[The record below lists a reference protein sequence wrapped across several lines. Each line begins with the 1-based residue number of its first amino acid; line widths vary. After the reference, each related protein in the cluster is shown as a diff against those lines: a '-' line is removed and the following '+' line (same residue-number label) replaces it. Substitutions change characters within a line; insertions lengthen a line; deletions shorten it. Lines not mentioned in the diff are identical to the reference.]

1 MLNPGSCILNDIFG
15 FICLMATAVFC
26 SRIQVWEVIL
36 YRRNEL
42 TLLGKLENQ
51 LSSVLLILSL
61 GRVQKL
67 FSGPHLATGVT
78 LEQLY
83 PVDNI
88 ANTQAES
95 LFPSSYLRP
104 SLTVK
109 ASVCD
114 ISYEAFPLNIL
125 NVISRR
131 SLKILKR
138 IIYYFYPTELNKLC
152 FSYLI

>member
-36 YRRNEL
+36 YRRNVGEL

-61 GRVQKL
+61 GRVQKIL
-67 FSGPHLATGVT
+67 SGPHLATGVT

-95 LFPSSYLRP
+95 LSPSSYLRP

-138 IIYYFYPTELNKLC
+138 KFWR
-152 FSYLI
+152 